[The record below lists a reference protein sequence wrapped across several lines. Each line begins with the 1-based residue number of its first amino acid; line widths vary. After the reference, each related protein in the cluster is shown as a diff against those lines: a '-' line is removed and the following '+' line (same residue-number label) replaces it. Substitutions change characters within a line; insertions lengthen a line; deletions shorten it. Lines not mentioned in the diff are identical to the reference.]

1 MARFYDIDE
10 ANERIADL
18 RPILEKL
25 RRDRDSVAERQAEL
39 LRLRR
44 TNGSQGH
51 AAELREREETLR
63 GLVEEMAK
71 AVRQIDDWEITL
83 RDIPSGL
90 VDFPALA
97 NGRPIWLCWRLDE
110 GDVGWWHEQDTGF
123 SSRRPLIELS

>member
-1 MARFYDIDE
+1 VARFYDIDE